1 MGEVYCI
8 HKAPVLSGATRWRLS
23 VDRKPAML
31 APRQGDGMTTIVR
44 TVAYLGLEARAVEV
58 QVQLI
63 AGLPAFN
70 VVGLGDK
77 AVGESRERV
86 RGAIAAMG
94 LSLPPKRIAV
104 NLSPA
109 DLPKEGSHFDLP
121 IALALLGAM
130 GLVDAETL
138 ADYVVVG
145 ELGLD
150 GRIAPS
156 PGVLLAALHASAEG
170 KGLVCPAAQGP
181 EAAWA
186 SDVEVIAAPDLI
198 GLINHFKGHQLLSPP
213 QPGAVDEPSFGPDLR
228 QVKGQEVAK
237 RALEIAAA
245 GGHNLLMVGPPGAG
259 KSLMASCLPGILPPL
274 DAEEALEVSMVQSVA
289 GTLTGGRLT
298 RARPFR
304 SPHHSASMAAL
315 TGGGLRVKPGEV
327 SLAHLGVLFLD
338 ELPEFQRAVLDSL
351 RQPLESGEVSVARA
365 NAHVTFPA
373 RVQLV
378 AAMNPCRCGHL
389 GDASLACARAPRCAA
404 DYQAKVSGPLL
415 DRIDLHVEVAAVSAA
430 DLVLPPPNEGS
441 AEVAARVAAARA
453 LQTQRYAGTGARTNA
468 AADGPLLDRV
478 ATPDEGGR
486 ALLAQ
491 AAATMRLTARSYTR
505 VLRVARTVADLAG
518 SAEVSRV
525 HVAEALS
532 YRRRAPSN

>member
-1 MGEVYCI
+1 M
-8 HKAPVLSGATRWRLS
+8 AA
-23 VDRKPAML
+23 
-31 APRQGDGMTTIVR
+31 IVS
-44 TVAYLGLEARAVEV
+44 TVAYLGLEARRVEV

-63 AGLPAFN
+63 PGLPAFN

-94 LSLPPKRIAV
+94 LALPPKRIAV

-130 GLVDAETL
+130 GVVDVETL
-138 ADYVVVG
+138 GEYVIVG

-156 PGVLLAALHASAEG
+156 PGVLLAALHASQEE
-170 KGLVCPAAQGP
+170 KGLICPASQGP

-186 SDVEVIAAPDLI
+186 GSIEVVAAPDLL
-198 GLINHFKGHQLLSPP
+198 GLINHFKGHGLLSPP
-213 QPGAVDEPSFGPDLR
+213 SAGEIDEPVTGPDLR
-228 QVKGQEVAK
+228 QVKGQETAK

-274 DAEEALEVSMVQSVA
+274 DAGEALEVSMVQSVA
-289 GTLTGGRLT
+289 GTLAGGRLT
-298 RARPFR
+298 RTRPFR

-315 TGGGLRVKPGEV
+315 TGGGLKVKPGEV
-327 SLAHLGVLFLD
+327 SMAHLGVLFLD

-351 RQPLESGEVSVARA
+351 RQPLETGSVSVARA
-365 NAHVTFPA
+365 NAHVTYPA
-373 RVQLV
+373 RVQLI

-389 GDASLACARAPRCAA
+389 GDAGLACARAPRCAA
-404 DYQAKVSGPLL
+404 DYQGKVSGPLL
-415 DRIDLHVEVAAVSAA
+415 DRIDIHLEVEAVTAA
-430 DLVLPPPNEGS
+430 DLVLPPPAEGS
-441 AEVAARVAAARA
+441 AEIAGRVAAARLVQA
-453 LQTQRYAGTGARTNA
+453 RRYADVDARTNA
-468 AADGPLLDRV
+468 EADGPVLEAV
-478 ATPDEGGR
+478 ATPDEAGR
-486 ALLAQ
+486 KLLAQ
-491 AAATMRLTARSYTR
+491 AAEAMRLTARGYTR
-505 VLRVARTVADLAG
+505 ILRVSRTIADLAHADTVG
-518 SAEVSRV
+518 RV

-532 YRRRAPSN
+532 YRRRGPVN

>member
-1 MGEVYCI
+1 M
-8 HKAPVLSGATRWRLS
+8 AA
-23 VDRKPAML
+23 
-31 APRQGDGMTTIVR
+31 IVQ
-44 TVAYLGLEARAVEV
+44 TVAYLGLEARGVEV

-63 AGLPAFN
+63 PGLPAFH

-77 AVGESRERV
+77 AVAESRERV
-86 RGAIAAMG
+86 RAAISAMG
-94 LSLPPKRIAV
+94 LALPPKRIVV

-130 GLVDAETL
+130 GVVDVEAL
-138 ADYVVVG
+138 ADYVIVG

-150 GRIAPS
+150 GRVAPS
-156 PGVLLAALHASAEG
+156 PGVLLAALHAGAEG
-170 KGLVCPAAQGP
+170 RGLVCPAAQGS

-186 SDVEVIAAPDLI
+186 GSVEVLAAPDLLA
-198 GLINHFKGHQLLSPP
+198 LINHFKGHGLLAAPVA
-213 QPGAVDEPSFGPDLR
+213 GEVEPAGHGPDLA

-245 GGHNLLMVGPPGAG
+245 GGHNLLMVGPPGSG

-274 DAEEALEVSMVQSVA
+274 DATEALEVSMVQSVA

-298 RARPFR
+298 RTRPFR

-315 TGGGLRVKPGEV
+315 TGGGLKVKPGEV

-351 RQPLESGEVSVARA
+351 RQPLEAGVVSVARA

-430 DLVLPPPNEGS
+430 DLVLPPPAEGS
-441 AEVAARVAAARA
+441 TEVAARVAAARA
-453 LQTQRYAGTGARTNA
+453 IQSARFAGQPVRTNA
-468 AADGPLLDRV
+468 EADGTLLD
-478 ATPDEGGR
+478 AIAMPDAAGR

-491 AAATMRLTARSYTR
+491 AAEAMRMSARGYTR
-505 VLRVARTVADLAG
+505 VLRVARTIADLAG
-518 SAEVSRV
+518 QQAVARV

-532 YRRRAPSN
+532 YRRRAPVS

>member
-1 MGEVYCI
+1 M
-8 HKAPVLSGATRWRLS
+8 A
-23 VDRKPAML
+23 
-31 APRQGDGMTTIVR
+31 TIVS

-63 AGLPAFN
+63 PGLPAFN
-70 VVGLGDK
+70 LVGLADK

-94 LSLPPKRIAV
+94 LALPPKRIAV

-130 GLVDAETL
+130 GVIDAETL
-138 ADYVVVG
+138 AEHVVVG

-156 PGVLLAALHASAEG
+156 PGVLLAALHAAAED
-170 KGLVCPAAQGP
+170 KALICPAAQGP

-186 SDVEVIAAPDLI
+186 GSVAVVAAPDLLS
-198 GLINHFKGHQLLSPP
+198 LINHLKGHQLLSAPV
-213 QPGAVDEPSFGPDLR
+213 PGAVDDAASGPDLA
-228 QVKGQEVAK
+228 QVKGQETAK

-245 GGHNLLMVGPPGAG
+245 GGHNLLMCGPPGSG
-259 KSLMASCLPGILPPL
+259 KSLMAACLPGILPPL
-274 DAEEALEVSMVQSVA
+274 DAAEALEVSMVQSVA
-289 GTLTGGRLT
+289 GTLAGGRLT
-298 RARPFR
+298 RVRPFR
-304 SPHHSASMAAL
+304 HPHHSASMAAL
-315 TGGGLRVKPGEV
+315 TGGGLKVKPGEV

-351 RQPLESGEVSVARA
+351 RQPLETGSVSVARA

-373 RVQLV
+373 RVQLI

-389 GDASLACARAPRCAA
+389 GDAALACARAPRCAA

-415 DRIDLHVEVAAVSAA
+415 DRIDIHIDVQPVSAV
-430 DLVLPPPNEGS
+430 DLMLPPPAEGS

-453 LQTQRYAGTGARTNA
+453 VQAARYGGQGVRTNA
-468 AADGPLLDRV
+468 EADGTLLDRV
-478 ATPDEGGR
+478 ATPDEAGR

-491 AAATMRLTARSYTR
+491 AAEAMRLTARGFTR
-505 VLRVARTVADLAG
+505 ILRVARTIADLDG
-518 SAEVSRV
+518 SETVRRL

-532 YRRRAPSN
+532 YRRRPPVN